1 MNRLLTVLAAT
12 ALLAGCGE
20 SGAPKQ
26 GPAATPA
33 PAVPAAGSAY
43 VDLPPEAV
51 LMTVNGFSLTKLD
64 VETDLTLQL
73 ALMRMTTPNVKA
85 DRIQREQDRVARKTI
100 EGFARRRVMI
110 EEADRRGITVTP
122 AEIEAVKTNFVA
134 AAFRGKKMTYAEM
147 RGKLRP
153 AMQKKIDADLA
164 LDARLFKLDKIMA
177 EETAYK
183 PTDAEVAEKLVKFAD
198 YNKRTRKLEAE
209 IWAQASNTWQR
220 IQGGEAFEK
229 AGKQAVALS
238 AHNEYEEE
246 WGTFEL
252 SFFNDAPEL
261 KACLSVMKIGQVTPP
276 VVADNGIVIV
286 KLLDIGEPTQV
297 GQNTRYLLSEI
308 RFALPEY
315 YNAYTAET
323 LKAEL
328 AKEKSK
334 RQLKAKVDAMVSA
347 ASIAYPSGTV
357 KQLFPKNQDIKV
369 KGAK

>member
-1 MNRLLTVLAAT
+1 
-12 ALLAGCGE
+12 
-20 SGAPKQ
+20 
-26 GPAATPA
+26 
-33 PAVPAAGSAY
+33 
-43 VDLPPEAV
+43 
-51 LMTVNGFSLTKLD
+51 MTVNGVSLTKLD
-64 VETDLTLQL
+64 VETELTLQL
-73 ALMRMTTPNVKA
+73 ALMRMTKPNIKA

-100 EGFARRRVMI
+100 EGFARKRVMI
-110 EEADRRGITVTP
+110 EEADRRGITATP

-134 AAFRGKKMTYAEM
+134 AAFRGKKMTYDEM

-164 LDARLFKLDKIMA
+164 LDARLFKLDKILG

-198 YNKRTRKLEAE
+198 YNKRTRKLEAD

-220 IQGGEAFEK
+220 IQGGESFEQ
-229 AGKQAVALS
+229 AGKRVKEQI
-238 AHNEYEEE
+238 AHTEFEEE

-252 SFFNDAPEL
+252 SYFNDTPQL
-261 KACLSVMKIGQVTPP
+261 KSCLSVMKPGQVTPP
-276 VVADNGIVIV
+276 VVADNGVAIV

-297 GQNTRYLLSEI
+297 GQNTRYLLGEI
-308 RFALPEY
+308 YFALPEY
-315 YNAYTAET
+315 YNEYTAET

-334 RQLKAKVDAMVSA
+334 RQLKAKVDAMISA
-347 ASIAYPSGTV
+347 ASVTYPSGTV

-369 KGAK
+369 KGVQ